1 MNLVR
6 RIAGTVIIVAILAGV
21 IAIDRHEEAGPTGA
35 SSSLVT
41 LAGFPQ
47 TQEGSRISTSWF
59 CPGAAAGDGLDG
71 ASVVLAN
78 PGDTEITASVNY
90 LSDVAAEVQNILV
103 APRSRL
109 EVDLLRGRTVGV
121 VVPVVE
127 IIGSV
132 GTVEQELTYAAGDV
146 TSQCVS
152 QTSSSWYFADGF
164 TAEGSTQ
171 RLVLTNPFP
180 ESAVV
185 NVAYTTQAG
194 RRTPAS
200 LQGIIL
206 APRSSRSISLADAGA
221 QNEARIAVEV
231 LATTGQIIASRMQH
245 YLGAGRLGYST
256 TVGVSSGLRE
266 WWFTSGRTGPLVSEQ
281 LIVFN
286 PSDRPAQVN
295 VSFFGEGI
303 TNGLEPDET
312 STAASPST
320 AVEIPAGEIVAIN
333 TDSIADLPK
342 GDHAMVVA
350 VLNNVPV
357 VVEHVLSQSVGGS
370 SFTAITNGVPSGLIS
385 QKWNVPSGLAKGAL
399 TALSILNT
407 TALDGTF
414 TVAAIGPGGK
424 VNLPTL
430 TDVPLTAAAL
440 VGLNVPEGVNDAEI
454 VITATV
460 PVVIQR
466 RTTRGHGLVG
476 FGIVGALPVVP
487 R

>member
-1 MNLVR
+1 MNVVR
-6 RIAGTVIIVAILAGV
+6 RIAGTIIIAALLAGV
-21 IAIDRHEEAGPTGA
+21 IAIDRHEDARPTGA

-185 NVAYTTQAG
+185 NVAYTTLVG

-206 APRSSRSISLADAGA
+206 APRSSRSISLAEAGA

-231 LATTGQIIASRMQH
+231 LATTGQIVASRMQH

-256 TVGVSSGLRE
+256 TVGVPSGLRE
-266 WWFTSGRTGPLVSEQ
+266 WWFTSGRTGSLVSEQ

-286 PSDRPAQVN
+286 PSDRLAQVN

-303 TNGLEPDET
+303 TTGLPEDQT
-312 STAASPST
+312 SSAASPST
-320 AVEIPAGEIVAIN
+320 AVDIPAGEIVAIN

-357 VVEHVLSQSVGGS
+357 VVEHVLSQSVSGS

-385 QKWNVPSGLAKGAL
+385 QKWTVPSGLAKGAL
-399 TALSILNT
+399 TALSILNA

-430 TDVPLTAAAL
+430 TDVALTAAAL
-440 VGLNVPEGVNDAEI
+440 VGLTVPEGVNDAEI

-460 PVVIQR
+460 PIVVQR

-476 FGIVGALPVVP
+476 FGIVGALPVVS

>member
-1 MNLVR
+1 
-6 RIAGTVIIVAILAGV
+6 
-21 IAIDRHEEAGPTGA
+21 
-35 SSSLVT
+35 
-41 LAGFPQ
+41 
-47 TQEGSRISTSWF
+47 
-59 CPGAAAGDGLDG
+59 
-71 ASVVLAN
+71 
-78 PGDTEITASVNY
+78 
-90 LSDVAAEVQNILV
+90 
-103 APRSRL
+103 
-109 EVDLLRGRTVGV
+109 
-121 VVPVVE
+121 
-127 IIGSV
+127 
-132 GTVEQELTYAAGDV
+132 
-146 TSQCVS
+146 
-152 QTSSSWYFADGF
+152 
-164 TAEGSTQ
+164 
-171 RLVLTNPFP
+171 
-180 ESAVV
+180 V

-194 RRTPAS
+194 RRTPAA

-221 QNEARIAVEV
+221 QNESRIAVEV

-256 TVGVSSGLRE
+256 TVGVPSGLRE

-320 AVEIPAGEIVAIN
+320 AVDIPAGEIVAIN

-385 QKWNVPSGLAKGAL
+385 QKWNVPGGLAKGAL

-430 TDVPLTAAAL
+430 TDVALTAAAL

-460 PVVIQR
+460 PIVVQR